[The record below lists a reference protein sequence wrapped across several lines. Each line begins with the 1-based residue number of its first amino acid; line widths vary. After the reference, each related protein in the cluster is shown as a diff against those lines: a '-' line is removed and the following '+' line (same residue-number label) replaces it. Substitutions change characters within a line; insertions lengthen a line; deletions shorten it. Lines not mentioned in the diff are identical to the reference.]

1 MQKIYLPKKKHD
13 FLKETT
19 NRQLILYWENWVND
33 CNIGS
38 PSFEL
43 IDSINSNCGM
53 LSTLDAIIK
62 IIKGEIEVLPLKE
75 IKYKYRLY
83 HEQEPSAGKRL
94 FKYHYFTKNAGL
106 DETDCFEN
114 VDTFTKEEAYKLID
128 NLGEWL
134 EEWLHEVEE

>member
-19 NRQLILYWENWVND
+19 NKQLILYWERWVKD
-33 CNIGS
+33 CNVGGAG
-38 PSFEL
+38 FEL
-43 IDSINSNCGM
+43 IDSIHHNRGM

-62 IIKGEIEVLPLKE
+62 IIKGEIEVLPQKE
-75 IKYKYRLY
+75 IKYRLY
-83 HEQEPSAGKRL
+83 HEQEPSAGKGL

-114 VDTFTKEEAYKLID
+114 VDTFTKEEAYELID
-128 NLGEWL
+128 DLGEWL
-134 EEWLHEVEE
+134 EEWLHEVEV